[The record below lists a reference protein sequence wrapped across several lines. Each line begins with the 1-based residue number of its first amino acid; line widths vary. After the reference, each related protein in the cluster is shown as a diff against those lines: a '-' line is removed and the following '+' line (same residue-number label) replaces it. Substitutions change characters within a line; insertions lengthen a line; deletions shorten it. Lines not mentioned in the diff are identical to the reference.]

1 MTYWVANREI
11 LMVFFFQVGTQQ
23 DRIFEVSKFEN
34 KALKYTV
41 FYKEHLYKE
50 LEAEKSSKNKEFL
63 RNWPGWNKS
72 SNLRNT
78 KEH

>member
-1 MTYWVANREI
+1 M
-11 LMVFFFQVGTQQ
+11 FFIIWKKIKICYIESSLY
-23 DRIFEVSKFEN
+23 R
-34 KALKYTV
+34 KYKEGRL
-41 FYKEHLYKE
+41 FYKEHLYKK
-50 LEAEKSSKNKEFL
+50 LEAEKGSKNKEFL

>member
-1 MTYWVANREI
+1 MTVKYPANKVGEPNVH
-11 LMVFFFQVGTQQ
+11 VF
-23 DRIFEVSKFEN
+23 
-34 KALKYTV
+34 

-50 LEAEKSSKNKEFL
+50 LEVEKGSKNKEFL
-63 RNWPGWNKS
+63 RNNWPGWNKS